1 MDQYSHKQ
9 NIMGGLRLRMGRGI
23 CSAVLLSSSA
33 DTFEKEISCLLSLTT
48 PSLLTSSLFVF
59 SSSERSCSPASV
71 KSLIEAVLSRSFY
84 NFTCAYWGLTW
95 RSSASSTSEL
105 YLLLR
110 TCFLTNI
117 LPGLLNREGT
127 ACSVVDFL

>member
-1 MDQYSHKQ
+1 MDQYSHER
-9 NIMGGLRLRMGRGI
+9 NIMGGLRLRMGRRI

-33 DTFEKEISCLLSLTT
+33 DTFGKEISCLLSLTT

-59 SSSERSCSPASV
+59 SSSETSCSPASV
-71 KSLIEAVLSRSFY
+71 KSLIETVLSRPFD
-84 NFTCAYWGLTW
+84 NFTCAYWGLAW

-105 YLLLR
+105 YLLFW

-117 LPGLLNREGT
+117 LPCSLIWEGT
-127 ACSVVDFL
+127 ACSVADFL